1 MKPTG
6 KVRVLMVEDSEVI
19 RILLSHLIE
28 CDPRLEL
35 VGTAVSGEQAIPLL
49 HHLAPDVISMDIRL
63 PGMNGFETTRRIM
76 SERPTP
82 IVVIASAFEDD
93 TLDLSMNALR
103 AGALSVVEKPVGT
116 RHADYERMADQIC
129 TQLYIM
135 SQVKVVRQRFGRDEM
150 TSSRSQPRAV
160 NQFTEFTESMP
171 PLAPEV
177 KSSDRILGVVA
188 STGGPNAL
196 VKVLGALPSNFPLPV
211 CVVQHI
217 GADFVT
223 GFSSWLDG
231 LVPLPVSIA
240 RHGEFPL
247 PGHIYVAGANVH
259 LRVGMDGLLSL
270 HHDRPVSAQRPSG
283 TILFESMAASLGSR
297 GIGVL
302 LTGMGDDGAR
312 GLLAMRKAGGYTIAE
327 DASTAVVYGMPAA
340 AVQLDAVTT
349 LLPLDAITPKLLQIL
364 NINK

>member
-1 MKPTG
+1 MKLTR
-6 KVRVLMVEDSEVI
+6 KVRVLIVEDSEVV
-19 RILLSHLIE
+19 RIFLSHLIE
-28 CDPRLEL
+28 CDSRLEL
-35 VGTAVSGEQAIPLL
+35 VGTAVSGEQALPLL

-76 SERPTP
+76 SECPTP

-103 AGALSVVEKPVGT
+103 AGALSVVEKPAGT

-135 SQVKVVRQRFGRDEM
+135 SQVKVVRQRFSRDEAVVPL
-150 TSSRSQPRAV
+150 SRV
-160 NQFTEFTESMP
+160 NSTYQFPEYVTT
-171 PLAPEV
+171 EV
-177 KSSDRILGVVA
+177 KPLDQILGVVA

-196 VKVLGALPSNFPLPV
+196 VKVLGALPNNFPLPV

-217 GADFVT
+217 GADFIA
-223 GFSSWLDG
+223 GFATWLDG
-231 LVPLPVSIA
+231 LVPLPVTIA
-240 RHGEFPL
+240 RQGEFPL

-270 HHDRPVSAQRPSG
+270 HNDRPVSAQRPSG
-283 TILFESMAASLGSR
+283 TILFESMAESLGSR

-349 LLPLDAITPKLLQIL
+349 LLPLDAITPKLLQVL
-364 NINK
+364 NIGK